1 MPDVPG
7 GGSLRPPAIF
17 GSVRSLLVGVL
28 IVLMGWLAV
37 RFARRSASDQP
48 TNSAGMIEE
57 PGHSF
62 GTDSDSVTAARQSL
76 LSRIDGSG
84 TYLGHTLLETD
95 SLLRRWRVRTGSP
108 LAVHFVPAKV
118 SGYTQG
124 HGQAARRAFRRW
136 ERVGAIPVLFDF
148 VRDSAGA
155 EVTVRWI
162 ESFSMRRSGQAEV
175 MWDQHGWIRSAT
187 LTLGTHTHD
196 GRPVAPAVVYAVA
209 LHEIGHLL
217 GLGHSDDPGDLM
229 YPTTSVR
236 DLTARD
242 RQTAKLLYAL
252 PPGPLHNR

>member
-1 MPDVPG
+1 M
-7 GGSLRPPAIF
+7 AI
-17 GSVRSLLVGVL
+17 L
-28 IVLMGWLAV
+28 IVLVGSLAV
-37 RFARRSASDQP
+37 HFARGLTSDRP
-48 TNSAGMIEE
+48 KELPGLIEE
-57 PGHSF
+57 PG
-62 GTDSDSVTAARQSL
+62 DSAGSDIDSVRQARQAL
-76 LSRIDGSG
+76 RSRIEGSG
-84 TYLGHTLLETD
+84 TYLGHTLNETD

-108 LAVHFVPAKV
+108 LSVHFVPATV

-124 HGQAARRAFRRW
+124 HGQAARSAFRRW

-155 EVTVRWI
+155 EVMVRWI
-162 ESFSMRRSGQAEV
+162 ESFQIRRSGQAEV
-175 MWDQHGWIRSAT
+175 MWDQDGWIRSAT
-187 LTLGTHTHD
+187 LTLATHSHE
-196 GRPVAPAVVYAVA
+196 GRPVSPEVVYAVA

-252 PPGPLHNR
+252 PPGPVGNR